1 MLGCALTV
9 MRFSIGAA
17 RIRWILRRSKPAVY
31 AQLQAEQ
38 IGRVLRIRRR
48 VMVVESADA
57 MVPLAC
63 GILRPA
69 IVLPRDAGSW
79 QEARLRTVLWHEL
92 AHIRRYDLEVQT
104 LGQAACCLY
113 WFHPLAWIAARRLRQ
128 ERERACDD
136 VVLASGTAAHDYA
149 ADLVDLARGVAA
161 RWRAWTDAPAM
172 AEVTDLESRIRTL
185 FDQRRNRRPLD
196 ARTAAAIGATALA
209 LLLPMASLTVNAQA
223 ARGALLGMVQDPS
236 SARVVHCQ
244 VVAKNQNGT
253 NQEVTNTNAVGEY
266 RFGAIP
272 AGNYVLEF
280 SLPGFALTKMN
291 AVVMP
296 GQAARL
302 DATLAM
308 GTISEDITIN
318 GKKPPAVIPR
328 SDTPPERIRVGGNVQ
343 PARLLY
349 QTKPEY
355 PDELQQLGIKGTV
368 VIRAIISKYGDVLS
382 PQVVNTDIDQRLAQF
397 ALDAVKQWRYQP
409 SLLNGQPVEAI
420 TTLTID
426 FTLN

>member
-1 MLGCALTV
+1 MHWRPCGLPSARLGHV
-9 MRFSIGAA
+9 GFFVGP
-17 RIRWILRRSKPAVY
+17 KPAEY
-31 AQLQAEQ
+31 AQRQAEE
-38 IGRVLRIRRR
+38 IGSASRIRRR
-48 VMVVESADA
+48 VTVLESADA
-57 MVPLAC
+57 PVPLAC
-63 GILRPA
+63 GILRSA
-69 IVLPRDAGSW
+69 IVLPRGAMAW
-79 QEARLRTVLWHEL
+79 PEARLRTVLWHEL
-92 AHIRRYDLEVQT
+92 AHIRRYDLEVQA
-104 LGQAACCLY
+104 LVQAACCLY

-161 RWRAWTDAPAM
+161 RWRAWTAPAM
-172 AEVTDLESRIRTL
+172 AEATDLESRIRTL

-209 LLLPMASLTVNAQA
+209 LLLPMASLTVHAQA
-223 ARGALLGMVQDPS
+223 ARGALAGVVQDPS

-266 RFGAIP
+266 RFGVIP
-272 AGNYVLEF
+272 PGNYVLEF

-291 AVVMP
+291 TVVMS

-302 DATLAM
+302 DAMLAM
-308 GTISEDITIN
+308 GTISEDMTIN
-318 GKKPPAVIPR
+318 GKKPPTVIPR
-328 SDTPPERIRVGGNVQ
+328 ADTPQRIRVGGNVQ

-349 QTKPEY
+349 QTRPEY
-355 PDELQQLGIKGTV
+355 PDDLQQLGINGTV
-368 VIRAIISKYGDVLS
+368 VIRAIISKDGDVLS
-382 PQVVNTDIDQRLAQF
+382 PQVVNTDIDPRLVQF

-409 SLLNGQPVEAI
+409 SLLNGQPVETI